1 MHIFRSSKI
10 IYKIQWPNFLNMLK
24 YYIFWDR
31 VSYSPDWSGR
41 RFAYFCILSARM
53 KIICHDIQLNTFIFK
68 LLLPTEYRW
77 WSCTAFIYL
86 KKKNFLKWAWR
97 FVSVIEGL
105 GRLNQDSM
113 FQASLCCL
121 VILRSVCTTLWNPV
135 SKNNVAEAGFQL
147 IVVDDDDL
155 ESWDYQHTHH
165 GCLLFPTTSETPT
178 FYQDCQIWMHLDQK
192 SKG

>member
-31 VSYSPDWSGR
+31 VSYSPDWTGR

-86 KKKNFLKWAWR
+86 KKKKLLKMSMALCICNWR
-97 FVSVIEGL
+97 TWEAKS
-105 GRLNQDSM
+105 RLNVPSQPMLSSH
-113 FQASLCCL
+113 FEVSLYNFVKPCL
-121 VILRSVCTTLWNPV
+121 KKQCSWGWFPAHCSRWWWPWVLGLPAHPPWMPAFSNHIWNTHILPGLS
-135 SKNNVAEAGFQL
+135 
-147 IVVDDDDL
+147 DL
-155 ESWDYQHTHH
+155 NAF
-165 GCLLFPTTSETPT
+165 GP
-178 FYQDCQIWMHLDQK
+178 K
-192 SKG
+192 K